1 MLAINKIG
9 LIHSDSWSLESG
21 AEPISSFVNT

>member
-1 MLAINKIG
+1 MLTINKIG
-9 LIHSDSWSLESG
+9 LIHSDSCSLEIV

>member
-1 MLAINKIG
+1 MKSTNWLNPFRQ
-9 LIHSDSWSLESG
+9 LIIEYC